1 MECLVKYIYE
11 NFITDLYSPHNSVST
26 TQWTKDNA
34 KKNKRLFWSK
44 YESLKG
50 EESYLQ
56 NYANKLTRVYLE
68 RNTILVE
75 KDETKVS
82 LKFFNY
88 QKERR
93 VGVHYF
99 IKKQVVSYLTFNK
112 KTNILYYGTVNGK
125 KTKVQSNPF

>member
-34 KKNKRLFWSK
+34 KKKQRLFWSK

-50 EESYLQ
+50 EESYRQ

-75 KDETKVS
+75 KDET
-82 LKFFNY
+82 
-88 QKERR
+88 
-93 VGVHYF
+93 F
-99 IKKQVVSYLTFNK
+99 IGR
-112 KTNILYYGTVNGK
+112 YYVN
-125 KTKVQSNPF
+125 